1 MSVPPVTIKK
11 PGGLLSCY
19 KVVGVVC
26 FAVVR
31 FFLVYHSQSFNQ
43 LTKSW
48 FRQARMVVMVV
59 VVVGVVCFTIFGIVA
74 RCSLLVNRANN
85 ENEFVL
91 NCDFYDLMM
100 GMIFIYHSQSYK
112 SNESWFRLL
121 SLIQTI
127 SGFEYLTPR
136 RVPHPSGKLIC

>member
-1 MSVPPVTIKK
+1 MRERKLSVV
-11 PGGLLSCY
+11 GCQVS
-19 KVVGVVC
+19 VVGVVC
-26 FAVVR
+26 FAVV
-31 FFLVYHSQSFNQ
+31 
-43 LTKSW
+43 
-48 FRQARMVVMVV
+48 
-59 VVVGVVCFTIFGIVA
+59 GIVA

-112 SNESWFRLL
+112 SNESYFRLL
-121 SLIQTI
+121 ILIQTI

-136 RVPHPSGKLIC
+136 RVPHPSSSASPLVECLTPRRS